1 MTEFTVA
8 VAGNTAALIESRGI
22 LTAGMTGARVNF
34 TPDGAWRDL
43 HRTCV
48 FRCGEQTAD
57 VLPEGDMAPIPP
69 SLLVGDETLYFGLYG
84 TDGEKT
90 VIPTVWVRLSTV
102 HPAADP
108 TGDEAADPTLPIWDQ
123 LRQQIGDL
131 QQGAKGEKGDPGPQ
145 GPQGEPGP
153 IGPQGPQGEP
163 GPQGPQGEP
172 GPQGPAG
179 PQGPQ
184 GEPGPAGPQG
194 PQGEPGPQGDP
205 GPQGETGATGP
216 AGAAGTDGLTPYIGE
231 NGNWWIGEE
240 DTGVRASGGGSS
252 GVSDYVLAQT
262 VTLTEDVRSV
272 TLTSDEPADN
282 LVVEFIGRV
291 NDAEDTLTSGD
302 ATANLK
308 PGSHYTGYSGNFGY
322 IRAAGTTMCTV
333 AEIRKVYGNL
343 IKTEVYRPVRN
354 SNSNSA
360 PGTGFVQLSTPI
372 AAVAITNATAT
383 HLFKAGSIFNLYR
396 R

>member
-131 QQGAKGEKGDPGPQ
+131 QQGAQGEKGDP
-145 GPQGEPGP
+145 
-153 IGPQGPQGEP
+153 GPQGEP

-172 GPQGPAG
+172 GPQGPQGIPGDAYVLTEADKQTIAALAAG
-179 PQGPQ
+179 LV
-184 GEPGPAGPQG
+184 EVPAGG
-194 PQGEPGPQGDP
+194 GGTWEKLCSITTEEEVSSITYAIDADCK
-205 GPQGETGATGP
+205 EVFVI
-216 AGAAGTDGLTPYIGE
+216 AGGYYGTAGTISAMDFTDTFKLCQSSSWFYTNNARYTMGHFKLANDFIFGVYANAAIQKTSSMEMTAAAGICKSHRNPVV
-231 NGNWWIGEE
+231 NG
-240 DTGVRASGGGSS
+240 
-252 GVSDYVLAQT
+252 
-262 VTLTEDVRSV
+262 
-272 TLTSDEPADN
+272 
-282 LVVEFIGRV
+282 F
-291 NDAEDTLTSGD
+291 
-302 ATANLK
+302 
-308 PGSHYTGYSGNFGY
+308 GNFNIWTQSGTFQ
-322 IRAAGTTMCTV
+322 AGFNV
-333 AEIRKVYGNL
+333 EIWGLK
-343 IKTEVYRPVRN
+343 
-354 SNSNSA
+354 S
-360 PGTGFVQLSTPI
+360 
-372 AAVAITNATAT
+372 
-383 HLFKAGSIFNLYR
+383 
-396 R
+396 